1 MEDNLIVIA
10 TDNYSSA
17 LVLQSFLESNGIE
30 CFLKNVNLVQPHVSE
45 GVKVQI
51 READV
56 EKALNLLS
64 FFNYSQKGEL
74 GPRKI
79 LVPIDFSE
87 PSKNAAFFAVKLA
100 HKYGAEIKLL
110 HLFTSPIIDMI
121 PFSDAASIQIDVD
134 ISFQTIQKNAKEK
147 LVNFY
152 SELREYAKNNGMSEV
167 RIGYS
172 LRENYVS
179 YGIVEMCM
187 SYRPGIIIMG
197 TKRDGF
203 RSSELVGST
212 AAEVADET
220 GIPILVIPERAKLT
234 DLDQLQNVLYVTTL
248 DDADYQALR
257 KLLTIISPFNVNVHC
272 IHLTSDIENVVVG
285 ALMKNMSNYF
295 NNISKRVQ
303 VKFEMIE
310 TQKGKDVFRQYIDK
324 HKINLV
330 SLTMHKRNLLERLI
344 NPSLTRKMLN
354 EADMPLLIFPG

>member
-64 FFNYSQKGEL
+64 FFNYSQRGEL

-110 HLFTSPIIDMI
+110 HLFASPIIDMI

-134 ISFQTIQKNAKEK
+134 ISYQTIQRNAKDK
-147 LVNFY
+147 LIKFHA
-152 SELREYAKNNGMSEV
+152 ELKQYALQNGMPEV

-172 LRENYVS
+172 LRENYVI
-179 YGIVEMCM
+179 YGIVEMCL
-187 SYRPGIIIMG
+187 SYRPGIIVMG

-203 RSSELVGST
+203 RSSELLGSA

-220 GIPILVIPERAKLT
+220 GIPILVIPEKAQLT
-234 DLDQLQNVLYVTTL
+234 DLDQLQKVLYVTTL
-248 DDADYQALR
+248 DDGDYQALR
-257 KLLTIISPFNVNVHC
+257 KLLTIVSPFNVGVHC
-272 IHLTSDIENVVVG
+272 IHLTTDAENVVVG
-285 ALMKNMSNYF
+285 ALMKSMSNYF
-295 NNISKRVQ
+295 NSITKRVQ
-303 VKFEMIE
+303 VKFEVLE
-310 TQKGKDVFRQYIDK
+310 TQKGKDALRGYIARE
-324 HKINLV
+324 KINLV

-344 NPSLTRKMLN
+344 NPSLTRKMLS